1 MCFEI
6 YGSHCLSGCC
16 DYFSTLFVL
25 RRSYM
30 AGSFATPK
38 STEAV
43 KGATLSIRF
52 EIGALEA
59 GYLVVEDWPY
69 RVEGHT

>member
-1 MCFEI
+1 
-6 YGSHCLSGCC
+6 
-16 DYFSTLFVL
+16 
-25 RRSYM
+25 M